1 MPKRS
6 ITIKG
11 HRTSIALE
19 QEFWAVLDDV
29 AEKRRIS
36 LPELVAEIDKS
47 RLKQTPAPGLASA
60 LRIFALNE
68 ANGSGVGDK
77 PD

>member
-19 QEFWAVLDDV
+19 KEFWSVLDAA
-29 AEKRRIS
+29 AERRRVS
-36 LPELVAEIDKS
+36 LPRLVADIDKS
-47 RLKQTPAPGLASA
+47 RLKKTPPPGLASA
-60 LRIFALNE
+60 LRIFALSE
-68 ANGSGVGDK
+68 AGRSGVGDEA
-77 PD
+77 D